1 MSKFKSI
8 IFITCHIFFLA
19 QFCLGDD
26 GFEEKVNNLEESDQQ
41 KEKRIADLE
50 TKNIELIT
58 ELQNLGI
65 QFEQSQKNNLNESSL
80 AQRIANLEAT
90 NIELITEL
98 QNLGIQFELQ
108 KLDIKVKDTSE
119 DNSQTLL
126 IVLIFVVI
134 LILILAFIVAFIW
147 FKRKKEKESIT
158 TEPEAGEVTSDDK
171 NQPKPEPQ
179 PVIVNTE
186 NDFEQQSTD
195 ESDVKKDDDYK
206 EVSAEALCLN
216 SNTASLEF
224 RPYSAFNFGGLNQR
238 PKAEN
243 FPFWPE
249 ALKKKEVV

>member
-65 QFEQSQKNNLNESSL
+65 QFEQAQKNNLNESTL

-90 NIELITEL
+90 NIELVA
-98 QNLGIQFELQ
+98 ELQ
-108 KLDIKVKDTSE
+108 KFTSE

-147 FKRKKEKESIT
+147 FKRKKDKESINT
-158 TEPEAGEVTSDDK
+158 KPDSEVGEVTSKDK
-171 NQPKPEPQ
+171 NQSKPEPQ
-179 PVIVNTE
+179 PVIVKTE
-186 NDFEQQSTD
+186 NDFEQQS
-195 ESDVKKDDDYK
+195 DVEKNDDCK
-206 EVSAEALCLN
+206 EVSTKALCPNANTKPITEEAKPKTIAVGNRPGYFYIFGENRDWN
-216 SNTASLEF
+216 SRDNLKIFEKV
-224 RPYSAFNFGGLNQR
+224 RQ
-238 PKAEN
+238 
-243 FPFWPE
+243 FWAARE
-249 ALKKKEVV
+249 T

>member
-8 IFITCHIFFLA
+8 IFITCLIFFLA

-65 QFEQSQKNNLNESSL
+65 QFEQAQKNNLNESTL

-90 NIELITEL
+90 NIELVA
-98 QNLGIQFELQ
+98 ELQ
-108 KLDIKVKDTSE
+108 KLDIFKDTSE

-147 FKRKKEKESIT
+147 FKKKKDKESIT
-158 TEPEAGEVTSDDK
+158 TEPDSEVGKVTSKDK

-179 PVIVNTE
+179 PAIVNTE

-195 ESDVKKDDDYK
+195 PSFWSFLQKQKYFTKICE
-206 EVSAEALCLN
+206 
-216 SNTASLEF
+216 
-224 RPYSAFNFGGLNQR
+224 
-238 PKAEN
+238 PK
-243 FPFWPE
+243 P
-249 ALKKKEVV
+249 